1 MTIIA
6 RSTKPG
12 DRFIRHPNATT
23 GRSHWEGTAQ
33 PTRGR
38 PGLNH
43 KGVLVRRRKDFQL
56 YMYNTSSKL
65 RKRRHDVRSRHDLKE
80 GLHSEYEAVSP
91 QLDVD
96 AVD

>member
-1 MTIIA
+1 
-6 RSTKPG
+6 
-12 DRFIRHPNATT
+12 
-23 GRSHWEGTAQ
+23 
-33 PTRGR
+33 
-38 PGLNH
+38 
-43 KGVLVRRRKDFQL
+43 
-56 YMYNTSSKL
+56 MYNTSSKL